1 MADIERSLPTIVESN
16 EHLLKAVIALLS
28 LRDPEFLSQLDRV
41 FTVAAMH
48 DSPIAQMRD
57 EAWVEVFTE
66 LRIIGEF
73 LHGAGVETPSADEI
87 NKAH

>member
-1 MADIERSLPTIVESN
+1 MADIDPKLPTIVESN

-28 LRDPEFLSQLDRV
+28 LKDPTFLSQLDRV
-41 FTVAAMH
+41 FTVAALH

-57 EAWVEVFTE
+57 DSWVEVFTE

-73 LHGAGVETPSADEI
+73 LHGAGVEAPSAEEI
-87 NKAH
+87 TKAH

>member
-1 MADIERSLPTIVESN
+1 MTETDKPLATTVQSN
-16 EHLLKAVIALLS
+16 EHLIKAVIAVLA

-41 FTVAAMH
+41 FTVAALH

-57 EAWVEVFTE
+57 ETWVEVMTE

-73 LHGAGVETPSADEI
+73 LHGTGQVSESAEEI
-87 NKAH
+87 TKAH